1 MQKYRINHQIQAP
14 QIRLISDS
22 GEQLGIF
29 SLSEGLKLGEEHGLD
44 LVEISP
50 NAQPP
55 VVKLI
60 GYDKFRYQQ
69 KKMEQ
74 QQKKN
79 AKKVEVKVLRISTRI
94 GEHDMKV
101 KAKKADE
108 FLTDGDLVK
117 IELRMRGREQA
128 FVDVSEKQ
136 MHAFL
141 ELITAP
147 KRIEIPVKRMG
158 NTISVTLAPTK

>member
-14 QIRLISDS
+14 EVRLITDD

-29 SLSEGLKLGEEHGLD
+29 SLSESLKLAEEHGLD

-50 NAQPP
+50 NAKPP

-79 AKKVEVKVLRISTRI
+79 AKKVEVKMLRISTRI

-108 FLTDGDLVK
+108 FLGEGDLVK

-136 MHAFL
+136 LNAFL
-141 ELITAP
+141 ALITSP
-147 KRIEIPVKRMG
+147 HRIEVPTKRMG
-158 NTISVTLAPTK
+158 NTLGVTLAPNK